1 MTHAANDRSLSTLQ
15 KTAKPFSQSISSTAD
30 FQRNQQQ
37 IAQLLAQLN
46 QIVLDKPQAVR
57 LALSCILAGGHLLL
71 QDLPGMGK
79 TTLAQGLAQLVG
91 DGADGAA
98 DNALVTLAKMLLR
111 RVRWRRRHCS

>member
-1 MTHAANDRSLSTLQ
+1 MTHAANDRSLSISQ
-15 KTAKPFSQSISSTAD
+15 RTANPLSQSIPSTAD

-79 TTLAQGLAQLVG
+79 TTFDLTFPNLFLVSKNCFG
-91 DGADGAA
+91 I
-98 DNALVTLAKMLLR
+98 VFSPKM
-111 RVRWRRRHCS
+111 SSFA